1 MSPQK
6 SDVLIVGGGFMGAAS
21 AFFLRQRGR
30 SVTLLERDQI
40 GQYASGVNFGN
51 VRRQGRHL
59 GQLDLANRSLAL
71 WKRLPELI
79 GEDLEFLPSGHMR
92 VCYDEAHI
100 EELHAYAAAPEAR
113 ELDLEVIT
121 GKALHERFPFLGPE
135 VKGGSYAPH
144 DGHANP
150 RLAAPAFA
158 RAAVR
163 AGARVEER
171 TEVAEVQ
178 KVGGQFHVTTTDG
191 QLFIAEQLL
200 ITAGAWGARLSQ
212 QFAEPVPL
220 ETHGPQMA
228 VTEPVPYALPTVIGV
243 YTRIPEEVIYF
254 RQIARGNIVIG
265 GGYRSRPD
273 MLNRRALVEPR
284 STINQIEQMRRLLP
298 GAANLNIIRVWSGI
312 ESYTPDSLPVISA
325 SGKVDGLF
333 YAFGF
338 CGHGFQLGP
347 AVGDVMAELMS
358 TGQTT
363 TSIAPFD
370 VRRFA
375 TNPVEAGCAS
385 SGDAF
390 QPLAPPLPLA
400 GDLASLQ
407 PRSTLS

>member
-1 MSPQK
+1 MNAQK
-6 SDVLIVGGGFMGAAS
+6 SDVLIIGGGFMGAAS
-21 AFFLRQRGR
+21 AFFLRQRGQ

-51 VRRQGRHL
+51 VRRQGRFL
-59 GQLDLANRSLAL
+59 GQLDLANRSWAL

-100 EELHAYAAAPEAR
+100 DDLHAYAAAPEAQQ
-113 ELDLEVIT
+113 LDLEVIT
-121 GKALHERFPFLGPE
+121 GAALHQRFPFLGPE
-135 VKGGSYAPH
+135 VKAGSYAPH

-163 AGARVEER
+163 AGAQVLER
-171 TEVAEVQ
+171 TEVAQVQ
-178 KVGGQFHVTTTDG
+178 KVAGEFHVTTTHG
-191 QLFIAEQLL
+191 QQFQASSLL
-200 ITAGAWGARLSQ
+200 ITAGAWGAKLSE
-212 QFAEPVPL
+212 QFGEPVSL

-243 YTRIPEEVIYF
+243 YTKIPEEVIYF
-254 RQIARGNIVIG
+254 RQIQRGNIVIG

-273 MLNRRALVEPR
+273 MLNRRAHVEPR
-284 STINQIEQMRRLLP
+284 SIINQIQQMRRLLP

-312 ESYTPDSLPVISA
+312 ESYTPDSLPVIGK

-347 AVGDVMAELMS
+347 GVGDVMAELIS
-358 TGQTT
+358 SGQTRT
-363 TSIAPFD
+363 FIEPFD
-370 VRRFA
+370 IRRFA
-375 TNPVEAGCAS
+375 EP
-385 SGDAF
+385 
-390 QPLAPPLPLA
+390 
-400 GDLASLQ
+400 DLLSANVLNTLQ
-407 PRSTLS
+407 PTSKVL